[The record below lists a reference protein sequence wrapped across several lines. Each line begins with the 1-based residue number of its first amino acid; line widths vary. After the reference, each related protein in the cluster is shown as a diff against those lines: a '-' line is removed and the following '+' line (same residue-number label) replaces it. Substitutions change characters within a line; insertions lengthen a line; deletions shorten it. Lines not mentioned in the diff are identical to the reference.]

1 MKKLPIGISTF
12 SEIIKENAYYV
23 DKSQYVQHLCES
35 GKYYFLSRP
44 RRFGKSLF
52 VDTIKCAF
60 EGQKDLFKGL
70 YLEENWDWKDT
81 YPVISMSFGRGIME
95 NRAELNQ
102 VIHALLSE
110 QAEYH
115 GVTCRHELVA
125 NRFAELIR
133 EMWKQTG
140 KSVVILVDEYDKP
153 ILDHI
158 ENPAKAGEM
167 RDGLKNFYSVIKDSD
182 RYIRFCFITGVSKF
196 SRVSIFSDLNNLR
209 DISLDS
215 RMGSICGYTQQELE
229 LTFCDR
235 LANVDLQKI
244 KSWYNGYNFL
254 GEDTVYNPFD
264 VLLFLDSFQYGN
276 YWFES
281 ATPTFL
287 IKLLQ
292 QHRFYLPHL
301 EGIDVNESV
310 ISSYSIDQLTAE
322 TVLFQSGYLTIDTVM
337 QVGPRRVFRLS
348 FPNQEVKL
356 SFTDAIL
363 AGYAPGL
370 QVLANFQNNL
380 YHALASR
387 DMESIQQIF
396 KSFFSSIPY
405 EWYTAGNMDRY
416 EGYYA
421 SVVYAFLASL
431 GFELHPEKSASHGR
445 ADLVLKTD
453 QTVYVMEFKVVE
465 ILGDGKK
472 AIDQI
477 REKKYHDS
485 YIGSGK
491 DVVLVGMDFSRK
503 ERNLVGFAF
512 EPA

>member
-1 MKKLPIGISTF
+1 MI
-12 SEIIKENAYYV
+12 
-23 DKSQYVQHLCES
+23 
-35 GKYYFLSRP
+35 
-44 RRFGKSLF
+44 
-52 VDTIKCAF
+52 
-60 EGQKDLFKGL
+60 
-70 YLEENWDWKDT
+70 
-81 YPVISMSFGRGIME
+81 
-95 NRAELNQ
+95 
-102 VIHALLSE
+102 
-110 QAEYH
+110 
-115 GVTCRHELVA
+115 A

-133 EMWKQTG
+133 KVWKKTG
-140 KSVVILVDEYDKP
+140 KAVVILVDEYDKP

-158 ENPAKAGEM
+158 DNTAKAKEM

-196 SRVSIFSDLNNLR
+196 SRVSIFSDLNNLE
-209 DISLDS
+209 DISMQPE
-215 RMGSICGYTQQELE
+215 MGTICGYTEKE
-229 LTFCDR
+229 LTGTFHER
-235 LANVDLQKI
+235 LDWVNIDTLRE
-244 KSWYNGYNFL
+244 WYNGYSFL
-254 GEDTVYNPFD
+254 GKERVYNPFD
-264 VLLFLDSFQYGN
+264 VLLFLKNRQYGN
-276 YWFES
+276 FWFES

-287 IKLLQ
+287 IRLLQ
-292 QHRFYLPHL
+292 QNRFYLPHL

-363 AGYAPGL
+363 AGYAPGI
-370 QVLANFQNNL
+370 QAMAGFQNNL
-380 YHALASR
+380 YRALESR
-387 DMESIQQIF
+387 DMDSVQQIF

-405 EWYTAGNMDRY
+405 EWYTAGNLDRY

-431 GFELHPEKSASHGR
+431 GFDLHPEESASHGR
-445 ADLVLKTD
+445 ADLVLKID

-477 REKKYHDS
+477 REKGYHDS
-485 YIGSGK
+485 YIQAGK
-491 DVVLVGMDFSRK
+491 NVILVGIDFSKK
-503 ERNLVGFAF
+503 ERNIVGFAF
-512 EPA
+512 ETA

>member
-1 MKKLPIGISTF
+1 MI
-12 SEIIKENAYYV
+12 
-23 DKSQYVQHLCES
+23 
-35 GKYYFLSRP
+35 
-44 RRFGKSLF
+44 
-52 VDTIKCAF
+52 
-60 EGQKDLFKGL
+60 
-70 YLEENWDWKDT
+70 
-81 YPVISMSFGRGIME
+81 
-95 NRAELNQ
+95 
-102 VIHALLSE
+102 
-110 QAEYH
+110 
-115 GVTCRHELVA
+115 A

-133 EMWKQTG
+133 KVWKKTG

-158 ENPAKAGEM
+158 DNTAKAEEM
-167 RDGLKNFYSVIKDSD
+167 RDGLKNVYSVIKDSD

-196 SRVSIFSDLNNLR
+196 SRVSIFSDLNNLE
-209 DISLDS
+209 DISMQPE
-215 RMGSICGYTQQELE
+215 MGTICGYTEKE
-229 LTFCDR
+229 LTGTFHER
-235 LANVDLQKI
+235 LDWVNIDTLRE
-244 KSWYNGYNFL
+244 WYNGYSFL
-254 GEDTVYNPFD
+254 GKERVYNPFD
-264 VLLFLDSFQYGN
+264 VLLFLKNRQYGN
-276 YWFES
+276 FWFES

-287 IKLLQ
+287 IRLLQ
-292 QHRFYLPHL
+292 QNRFYLPHL

-363 AGYAPGL
+363 AGYAPGI
-370 QVLANFQNNL
+370 QAMAGFQNNL
-380 YHALASR
+380 YRALESR
-387 DMESIQQIF
+387 DMDSVQQIF

-405 EWYTAGNMDRY
+405 EWYTAGNLDRY

-431 GFELHPEKSASHGR
+431 GFDLHPEESASHGR
-445 ADLVLKTD
+445 ADLVLKID

-477 REKKYHDS
+477 REKGYHDS
-485 YIGSGK
+485 YIQAGK
-491 DVVLVGMDFSRK
+491 NVILVGIDFSKK
-503 ERNLVGFAF
+503 ERNIVGFAF
-512 EPA
+512 ETA